1 MVSAVNADRLVSHR
15 KAKTGL
21 RFFLDIVNALSFLLQ
36 RGRLDFVKYFV
47 ENEVVASVN
56 VDRTLLFALYERIPA
71 TSNNN
76 ISGHRTTVKKSMNK
90 KNLDTNTNHKTQQF
104 YDRLRGKMKGKYKL
118 RYKLITTVSKM
129 LYVIVTIN

>member
-1 MVSAVNADRLVSHR
+1 
-15 KAKTGL
+15 
-21 RFFLDIVNALSFLLQ
+21 
-36 RGRLDFVKYFV
+36 
-47 ENEVVASVN
+47 
-56 VDRTLLFALYERIPA
+56 
-71 TSNNN
+71 
-76 ISGHRTTVKKSMNK
+76 MNK